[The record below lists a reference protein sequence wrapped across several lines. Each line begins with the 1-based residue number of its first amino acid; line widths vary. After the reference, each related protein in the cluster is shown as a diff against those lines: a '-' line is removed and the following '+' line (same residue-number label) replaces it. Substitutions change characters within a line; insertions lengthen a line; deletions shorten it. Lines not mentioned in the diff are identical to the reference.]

1 MYILKRFTRY
11 GYGSDET
18 MEVILN
24 GLTSLSDRIK
34 RIDSET
40 DKGVIIDDIY
50 KITFVPDSNWYS
62 VTMTLFVNDTE
73 IASET
78 RLPTSTQTS
87 SLASAERGLQVLY
100 AENDNCTQTS
110 SLASAER
117 GLQVLYA
124 ENDNC
129 IDLKLLQPQFSGS
142 DKWHDE
148 FIFVKC
154 NNLENIYAYKY
165 AGTNSYTSSPAI
177 DTSFYDLNSQPYK
190 TLTRFNYVGGES
202 GVDID
207 VSTSKIILSGTQK
220 VDEII
225 GMKDCSTVTANN
237 VYPCNDGKQYYA
249 LNANTLMEV

>member
-34 RIDSET
+34 RIDSDT

-50 KITFVPDSNWYS
+50 KITFVPDSNWYY

-78 RLPTSTQTS
+78 RLPTS
-87 SLASAERGLQVLY
+87 
-100 AENDNCTQTS
+100 TQTS

-165 AGTNSYTSSPAI
+165 AGSNSTISSPAI

-207 VSTSKIILSGTQK
+207 VTTSKILLSGTQK

-225 GMKDCSTVTANN
+225 GMKDCSTVTANG

>member
-34 RIDSET
+34 RIDSDT

-62 VTMTLFVNDTE
+62 VKMTLFVNDTE

-78 RLPTSTQTS
+78 RLPISTQTS
-87 SLASAERGLQVLY
+87 STASG
-100 AENDNCTQTS
+100 
-110 SLASAER
+110 ER

-129 IDLKLLQPQFSGS
+129 IDLKLIPPSFSRS
-142 DKWHDE
+142 DKWYDE

-154 NNLENIYAYKY
+154 NNLENIYAYRY
-165 AGTNSYTSSPAI
+165 YGSDLTISAI
-177 DTSFYDLNSQPYK
+177 DKNFYDLNNHPYK

-220 VDEII
+220 VDEIS
-225 GMKDCSTVTANN
+225 GMKDCSTVTANG

>member
-34 RIDSET
+34 RIESET

-50 KITFVPDSNWYS
+50 KITFVPDSNWYY
-62 VTMTLFVNDTE
+62 VTMTLFVNDTK

-78 RLPTSTQTS
+78 SLPISTKYGS
-87 SLASAERGLQVLY
+87 GESG
-100 AENDNCTQTS
+100 
-110 SLASAER
+110 ER

-129 IDLKLLQPQFSGS
+129 IDLKLLRPASSGS
-142 DKWHDE
+142 DKWNDE

-154 NNLENIYAYKY
+154 NNLENIYAYNFS
-165 AGTNSYTSSPAI
+165 GSTPSNTNPAI
-177 DTSFYDLNSQPYK
+177 DTNFYDLNSQPYK

-207 VSTSKIILSGTQK
+207 VSTSKILLSGTQK

-225 GMKDCSTVTANN
+225 GMKDCSTVTANS

>member
-18 MEVILN
+18 MELILN

-50 KITFVPDSNWYS
+50 KITFVPSSSWYS

-73 IASET
+73 IASDT
-78 RLPTSTQTS
+78 KLPISKNAS
-87 SLASAERGLQVLY
+87 SIV
-100 AENDNCTQTS
+100 DT
-110 SLASAER
+110 ER

-129 IDLKLLQPQFSGS
+129 IDLKFLGPSFSGS

-165 AGTNSYTSSPAI
+165 AGQSSYISSPAI
-177 DTSFYDLNSQPYK
+177 DTNFYNLNSQPYK

-207 VSTSKIILSGTQK
+207 VSTSKILLSGTQK

-225 GMKDCSTVTANN
+225 GMKDCSTVTANS

>member
-18 MEVILN
+18 MELILN

-40 DKGVIIDDIY
+40 EKGVIIDNIY
-50 KITFVPDSNWYS
+50 KITFVPDSEWNY

-78 RLPTSTQTS
+78 RLSTSTKYG
-87 SLASAERGLQVLY
+87 RG
-100 AENDNCTQTS
+100 ES
-110 SLASAER
+110 GER

-129 IDLKLLQPQFSGS
+129 IDLKLLRPSFSGS
-142 DKWHDE
+142 DKWNDE

-154 NNLENIYAYKY
+154 NNLENIYAYKIS
-165 AGTNSYTSSPAI
+165 NSNSPISNPAI
-177 DTSFYDLNSQPYK
+177 DTNFYDLNNQPYK
-190 TLTRFNYVGGES
+190 TLTRFNYIGGES

-225 GMKDCSTVTANN
+225 GMKDCSTVTANG

>member
-18 MEVILN
+18 MELILN

-50 KITFVPDSNWYS
+50 KITFVPDSNWHS
-62 VTMTLFVNDTE
+62 VKVTLFVNDTE
-73 IASET
+73 IASDT
-78 RLPTSTQTS
+78 QLPISNNTQSTVYT
-87 SLASAERGLQVLY
+87 
-100 AENDNCTQTS
+100 
-110 SLASAER
+110 ER

-129 IDLKLLQPQFSGS
+129 IDLKLLQPAYSGS
-142 DKWHDE
+142 DKWNDE
-148 FIFVKC
+148 FIFIKC
-154 NNLENIYAYKY
+154 NNLENIY
-165 AGTNSYTSSPAI
+165 SYTFSDGSPRSKIAI
-177 DTSFYDLNSQPYK
+177 DRNFYDLNSHPYK

-207 VSTSKIILSGTQK
+207 VSTSKILLSGTQK
-220 VDEII
+220 VDETI
-225 GMKDCSTVTANN
+225 GMKDCSTVTANG

-249 LNANTLMEV
+249 LNAYTLMEV

>member
-18 MEVILN
+18 MELILN

-40 DKGVIIDDIY
+40 EKGVIIDDIY
-50 KITFVPDSNWYS
+50 KITFVPSSDWYS
-62 VTMTLFVNDTE
+62 VKMTLFVNDTE
-73 IASET
+73 IASAT
-78 RLPTSTQTS
+78 RLPISKNGSSTVDT
-87 SLASAERGLQVLY
+87 
-100 AENDNCTQTS
+100 
-110 SLASAER
+110 ER

-129 IDLKLLQPQFSGS
+129 IDLKFLQPSYSGS
-142 DKWHDE
+142 DKWNDE

-154 NNLENIYAYKY
+154 NNLENIYSY
-165 AGTNSYTSSPAI
+165 AFSSDVSPRSNIAI
-177 DTSFYDLNSQPYK
+177 DTNFYDLNSQPYK

-225 GMKDCSTVTANN
+225 GMKDCSTVTANG

>member
-18 MEVILN
+18 MELILN

-50 KITFVPDSNWYS
+50 KITFVPSSDWYS
-62 VTMTLFVNDTE
+62 VKMTLFVNDTE

-78 RLPTSTQTS
+78 RLPISTNSTSTT
-87 SLASAERGLQVLY
+87 
-100 AENDNCTQTS
+100 D
-110 SLASAER
+110 AER

-129 IDLKLLQPQFSGS
+129 IDLKLLQPRYSGS
-142 DKWHDE
+142 DRWTDE
-148 FIFVKC
+148 FIFIKC

-165 AGTNSYTSSPAI
+165 SASVSYTSSPAI
-177 DTSFYDLNSQPYK
+177 DTNFYDLNNHPYK
-190 TLTRFNYVGGES
+190 ALTRFNYVGGES

-220 VDEII
+220 VDETI
-225 GMKDCSTVTANN
+225 GMKDCSTVTANS

>member
-34 RIDSET
+34 RIDSDT

-100 AENDNCTQTS
+100 AENDNC
-110 SLASAER
+110 
-117 GLQVLYA
+117 
-124 ENDNC
+124 

-165 AGTNSYTSSPAI
+165 AGSNSTISSPAI

>member
-18 MEVILN
+18 MEVILS

-34 RIDSET
+34 RIDSDT

-50 KITFVPDSNWYS
+50 KITFVPDSNWYY

-100 AENDNCTQTS
+100 AENDNC
-110 SLASAER
+110 
-117 GLQVLYA
+117 
-124 ENDNC
+124 

-142 DKWHDE
+142 NSWHDE

-165 AGTNSYTSSPAI
+165 GGSTSTISSPAI

-225 GMKDCSTVTANN
+225 GMKDCSTVTANG

>member
-18 MEVILN
+18 MELILN

-40 DKGVIIDDIY
+40 EKGVIIDDIY

-62 VTMTLFVNDTE
+62 VKVTLFVNDTE
-73 IASET
+73 IASDT
-78 RLPTSTQTS
+78 QLPISKNGSSTT
-87 SLASAERGLQVLY
+87 
-100 AENDNCTQTS
+100 DT
-110 SLASAER
+110 ER

-129 IDLKLLQPQFSGS
+129 IDLKLLQPHYSGS

-165 AGTNSYTSSPAI
+165 SSSNSTISSPAI

-225 GMKDCSTVTANN
+225 GMKDCSTVTANS

>member
-40 DKGVIIDDIY
+40 EKGVIIDDIY
-50 KITFVPDSNWYS
+50 KITFVPDSNWYY

-73 IASET
+73 IASDT
-78 RLPTSTQTS
+78 KLPISKNGY
-87 SLASAERGLQVLY
+87 SAT
-100 AENDNCTQTS
+100 D
-110 SLASAER
+110 AER

-129 IDLKLLQPQFSGS
+129 IDLKFLGPSYSGS
-142 DKWHDE
+142 DKWNDE
-148 FIFVKC
+148 FIFIKC

-165 AGTNSYTSSPAI
+165 AISSSPISSPAI
-177 DTSFYDLNSQPYK
+177 DTNFYNLNSQPYK

-207 VSTSKIILSGTQK
+207 VSTSKILLSGTQK

-225 GMKDCSTVTANN
+225 GMKDCSTVTANG

>member
-11 GYGSDET
+11 DYGSDET
-18 MEVILN
+18 MELILN

-40 DKGVIIDDIY
+40 EKGVIIDDIY
-50 KITFVPDSNWYS
+50 KITFVPSSDWYS
-62 VTMTLFVNDTE
+62 VKMTLFINDTE
-73 IASET
+73 IASDT
-78 RLPTSTQTS
+78 YLPISKNASSTI
-87 SLASAERGLQVLY
+87 
-100 AENDNCTQTS
+100 
-110 SLASAER
+110 SAER

-129 IDLKLLQPQFSGS
+129 IDLKFLGPTYSGS
-142 DKWHDE
+142 DKWNDE

-154 NNLENIYAYKY
+154 NNLENIYAY
-165 AGTNSYTSSPAI
+165 AFSRDSSPMSYIAI
-177 DTSFYDLNSQPYK
+177 DKNFYDLNNHPYK
-190 TLTRFNYVGGES
+190 TLTRFNYIGGES

-225 GMKDCSTVTANN
+225 GMKDCSTVTANG

>member
-50 KITFVPDSNWYS
+50 KITFVPSSSWYN
-62 VTMTLFVNDTE
+62 VKMTLFVSDTE
-73 IASET
+73 IASDT
-78 RLPTSTQTS
+78 KLPISKNTQSTVYT
-87 SLASAERGLQVLY
+87 
-100 AENDNCTQTS
+100 
-110 SLASAER
+110 ER

-129 IDLKLLQPQFSGS
+129 IDLKFLEPTYSGS
-142 DKWHDE
+142 DKWDDE

-154 NNLENIYAYKY
+154 NNLENIY
-165 AGTNSYTSSPAI
+165 SYTFGDGSPRSYIAI
-177 DTSFYDLNSQPYK
+177 DRNFYDLNNHPYK

-225 GMKDCSTVTANN
+225 GMKDCSTVTANG

>member
-18 MEVILN
+18 MELILN

-62 VTMTLFVNDTE
+62 VKMTLFINDTE

-78 RLPTSTQTS
+78 KLPISKNGS
-87 SLASAERGLQVLY
+87 SIV
-100 AENDNCTQTS
+100 DT
-110 SLASAER
+110 ER

-129 IDLKLLQPQFSGS
+129 IDLKLLGPSYSGS
-142 DKWHDE
+142 DKWNDE

-165 AGTNSYTSSPAI
+165 AVSSSPTSSPAI
-177 DTSFYDLNSQPYK
+177 DTSFYNLNSQPYK

-207 VSTSKIILSGTQK
+207 VSTSKILLSGTQK
-220 VDEII
+220 VDEIS
-225 GMKDCSTVTANN
+225 GMFDCSTVTANG

>member
-11 GYGSDET
+11 GYGSDEI
-18 MEVILN
+18 MELILN

-50 KITFVPDSNWYS
+50 KITFVPSSNWAK
-62 VTMTLFVNDTE
+62 VTMTLFINDTE
-73 IASET
+73 IAKET
-78 RLPTSTQTS
+78 SLSISTQTS
-87 SLASAERGLQVLY
+87 SDAI
-100 AENDNCTQTS
+100 
-110 SLASAER
+110 AER

-129 IDLKLLQPQFSGS
+129 IDLKLLQPTFSGS

-165 AGTNSYTSSPAI
+165 GGLTSYISSPAI

-207 VSTSKIILSGTQK
+207 VSTSKILLSGTQK

-225 GMKDCSTVTANN
+225 GMKDCSTVTANG

>member
-18 MEVILN
+18 MELILN

-40 DKGVIIDDIY
+40 EKGVIIDDIY
-50 KITFVPDSNWYS
+50 KIAFVPDSNWYY

-73 IASET
+73 IASDT
-78 RLPTSTQTS
+78 RLSTSTQTS
-87 SLASAERGLQVLY
+87 SI
-100 AENDNCTQTS
+100 
-110 SLASAER
+110 ASAER

-129 IDLKLLQPQFSGS
+129 IDLKLIPPTLSGS

-165 AGTNSYTSSPAI
+165 AGSSSYISSPAI
-177 DTSFYDLNSQPYK
+177 DTNFYDLNNQPYK
-190 TLTRFNYVGGES
+190 TLTRFNYVSGES

-225 GMKDCSTVTANN
+225 GMKDCSTVTANG

>member
-18 MEVILN
+18 MELILN

-62 VTMTLFVNDTE
+62 VKVTLFVNDTE
-73 IASET
+73 IASDT
-78 RLPTSTQTS
+78 KLPISKNVY
-87 SLASAERGLQVLY
+87 SAT
-100 AENDNCTQTS
+100 DT
-110 SLASAER
+110 ER

-129 IDLKLLQPQFSGS
+129 IDLKLLGPTYSGS
-142 DKWHDE
+142 DKWNDE

-165 AGTNSYTSSPAI
+165 ASSSSYISSPAI
-177 DTSFYDLNSQPYK
+177 DTSFCDLNNRPYK

-220 VDEII
+220 VDETI
-225 GMKDCSTVTANN
+225 GMKDCSTVTANS

>member
-40 DKGVIIDDIY
+40 EKGVIIDNIY
-50 KITFVPDSNWYS
+50 KITFVPSSNWYY
-62 VTMTLFVNDTE
+62 VKMTLFINDTE
-73 IASET
+73 IASDT
-78 RLPTSTQTS
+78 NLSISTNTS
-87 SLASAERGLQVLY
+87 S
-100 AENDNCTQTS
+100 T
-110 SLASAER
+110 ASAER

-129 IDLKLLQPQFSGS
+129 IDLKLIPPSFSGS

-154 NNLENIYAYKY
+154 NNLGNIYAYKY
-165 AGTNSYTSSPAI
+165 AGTSSYTSSPAI
-177 DTSFYDLNSQPYK
+177 DTNFYNLNSQPYK

-225 GMKDCSTVTANN
+225 GMKDCSTVTANG

>member
-11 GYGSDET
+11 GYGNEET

-40 DKGVIIDDIY
+40 EKGVIIDDIY
-50 KITFVPDSNWYS
+50 KITFVPSSNWYS
-62 VTMTLFVNDTE
+62 VKMTLFVNDTE
-73 IASET
+73 IASDT
-78 RLPTSTQTS
+78 QLPISHNVYPDV
-87 SLASAERGLQVLY
+87 R
-100 AENDNCTQTS
+100 
-110 SLASAER
+110 AER

-129 IDLKLLQPQFSGS
+129 IDLKLLQPGYSGS

-154 NNLENIYAYKY
+154 NNLENIYAYKSSG
-165 AGTNSYTSSPAI
+165 AGNTTTSSSAI
-177 DTSFYDLNSQPYK
+177 DTSFYDLNSQPYE

-207 VSTSKIILSGTQK
+207 VTTSKILLSGTQK

-225 GMKDCSTVTANN
+225 GMKDCSTVTANG